1 MAAYISGLGGVI
13 GWVGAF
19 LVIIMYLIFSS
30 PCILKLFFTLVK
42 SDCNAIPGYYCIHI
56 YPPSVS
62 PALRWESKAEIQ
74 AKPSTT
80 ARAKTM
86 LKGPLEPEAMPTKA
100 ARKSIPVI

>member
-13 GWVGAF
+13 GWFGSF
-19 LVIIMYLIFSS
+19 LVIIMYLIFIS
-30 PCILKLFFTLVK
+30 PCFLKLFLTRVK
-42 SDCNAIPGYYCIHI
+42 SYCNAIPEYYVIHI

-62 PALRWESKAEIQ
+62 PALSRESKAEIQ

-86 LKGPLEPEAMPTKA
+86 LKGPLEPEAMPTK
-100 ARKSIPVI
+100 